1 MFYNWYQT
9 GSSLELYN
17 PNNKDILSQWSFVGN
32 VQKVYDKSIK
42 SHIHSLHS
50 GSLCKMILPKNN
62 STSLGIVQGFMVFQL
77 YLFHLKNFSIEIA
90 ISDTQ
95 KTKHRLIFS
104 THLKDFNLN
113 YFSAL
118 IPLGEF
124 PIGVWVNFSVDVLG
138 FVTHCFKGMT
148 FKSIDS
154 VMVSAD
160 CKIRRIFT
168 MRGKIKVPELESE
181 GNVSSNNNNNNEIE
195 SDIPKKMKIETTDKG
210 VSVICV
216 NYNVEVVKRYLL
228 GVYGNYSEPKEVV
241 TNNNSN
247 NKRKSSKDC
256 SFSNNTN
263 SNNSSFTYINSGSSH
278 NNSKMYN
285 KSKSRSKSP
294 PNERLNLRVVGEKQ
308 YPNMANVVKAIQQQQ
323 QPQIKIKKR
332 SPNNSK
338 ERNVKRYQT
347 DNSVNNT
354 QNNNNNNK
362 EIQKGNVSSIENQGN
377 KISNKEDMTNVV
389 KFNNFNLEKG
399 NVAGSIEELIE
410 SQQREQQQV
419 IQTSLSNIK
428 GVQLVSQSTTSNN
441 NNNNKSITPNKP
453 NKNHHELFPSSSLN
467 DGGIDLTKSRERPYS
482 PPLSKIIN
490 N

>member
-32 VQKVYDKSIK
+32 VQKIYDKSIK

-168 MRGKIKVPELESE
+168 MRGKIKLPELESE
-181 GNVSSNNNNNNEIE
+181 GNVSSSNNNNEIE

-241 TNNNSN
+241 TNNNNN
-247 NKRKSSKDC
+247 NKRKNSKDC

-263 SNNSSFTYINSGSSH
+263 SNNSSFTYINSGSSY
-278 NNSKMYN
+278 NNSKLYN
-285 KSKSRSKSP
+285 KSKSKSP
-294 PNERLNLRVVGEKQ
+294 PNEKLNLRVVGEKQ
-308 YPNMANVVKAIQQQQ
+308 YPNVANAVKAIQQQQ

-362 EIQKGNVSSIENQGN
+362 GNVSSIESKGN
-377 KISNKEDMTNVV
+377 KISNKEDITNVV

-428 GVQLVSQSTTSNN
+428 GVQLISQSTTSNN
-441 NNNNKSITPNKP
+441 NNKSNTLNKQNN
-453 NKNHHELFPSSSLN
+453 NHHELFPSSSLN